1 MPFLRKKVPKLF
13 GEYLKNHYFCKRN
26 QGHNHGYRVHRYRKQ
41 KAPEWLQLFRGGAK
55 AKALARSQRN
65 GAKLGLFH
73 ETAKFGGVENS
84 ENSRIYRITLYIG
97 AL

>member
-1 MPFLRKKVPKLF
+1 MV
-13 GEYLKNHYFCKRN
+13 
-26 QGHNHGYRVHRYRKQ
+26 
-41 KAPEWLQLFRGGAK
+41 AAFRGGAK

-84 ENSRIYRITLYIG
+84 ENSKNIQNNAIYWRSLT
-97 AL
+97 